1 MKTKT
6 QVIKSPSVRA
16 TYNKFG
22 ILEVDPSDP
31 EAIINATYAP
41 VKENSYTT
49 VIPIL
54 SEATANNQTSSDF
67 SGAVQLIVLEF
78 DDCPLVQQ
86 KERAEFLAKELRT
99 PMATVYSGNK
109 SYHTYLWFQRFAST
123 PDEYKKICS
132 NLVQYLAKKYPN
144 YFQTKDGSDK
154 KLIPDYKMF
163 ESSRYCRQA
172 NGRNSETE
180 KIQEFKELIS
190 LADIGTPLDLIE
202 LLGKIKEQT
211 DSQPKDTEGSRSKD
225 DLRRS
230 TYKFIASG
238 SEKGNRDD
246 DCFKAA
252 SDLRDCGF
260 TKEEAL
266 EMLLEGSD
274 KCSPPFPK
282 SEVKLKIKSAYSYES
297 NQKKRKK
304 FTCEE
309 LKEYGV
315 YCFIE
320 PTTGSYYYTN
330 NGKLYSASLD
340 ILKKT
345 LESYNM
351 TIPDPFPILEFKYD
365 VHDFSVVDEK
375 AGSFNLFVPTE
386 YMLLDK
392 DDEKIIP
399 DSDFP
404 SIHKLLI
411 NLFPSDEEREHFI
424 NWFSTV
430 FNTRD
435 KQLTAWVLKGA
446 QGSGKTL
453 FLNNVIKPLFGE
465 KQAIQVEDEQLKSQ
479 FNGWMKNTCFICFN
493 EVASNNGERNK
504 VNSKIKAIVTDSRSM
519 INEKHVKTYFIE
531 NSVNCMFYSNERV
544 PILVEQDDRRF
555 NIIETGG
562 KLVKLDWFDINT
574 APNMIVE
581 EVQRFA
587 QYLINY
593 NYDEEQAKT
602 VLENQSKKD
611 VVAAG
616 LDSFEEFTLRL
627 KSNDHSWL
635 EENINQGVP
644 PHSEEYIDDP
654 DQIRT
659 INGKIEK
666 KFAFKLFSNIYN
678 DKNIKQITL
687 TKQLKLC
694 GITSSRIQF
703 LGDRILYYVWN
714 E

>member
-1 MKTKT
+1 M
-6 QVIKSPSVRA
+6 
-16 TYNKFG
+16 
-22 ILEVDPSDP
+22 
-31 EAIINATYAP
+31 
-41 VKENSYTT
+41 
-49 VIPIL
+49 
-54 SEATANNQTSSDF
+54 
-67 SGAVQLIVLEF
+67 
-78 DDCPLVQQ
+78 
-86 KERAEFLAKELRT
+86 
-99 PMATVYSGNK
+99 
-109 SYHTYLWFQRFAST
+109 
-123 PDEYKKICS
+123 
-132 NLVQYLAKKYPN
+132 
-144 YFQTKDGSDK
+144 
-154 KLIPDYKMF
+154 
-163 ESSRYCRQA
+163 
-172 NGRNSETE
+172 
-180 KIQEFKELIS
+180 
-190 LADIGTPLDLIE
+190 
-202 LLGKIKEQT
+202 
-211 DSQPKDTEGSRSKD
+211 
-225 DLRRS
+225 
-230 TYKFIASG
+230 
-238 SEKGNRDD
+238 
-246 DCFKAA
+246 
-252 SDLRDCGF
+252 
-260 TKEEAL
+260 
-266 EMLLEGSD
+266 
-274 KCSPPFPK
+274 
-282 SEVKLKIKSAYSYES
+282 
-297 NQKKRKK
+297 
-304 FTCEE
+304 
-309 LKEYGV
+309 
-315 YCFIE
+315 
-320 PTTGSYYYTN
+320 
-330 NGKLYSASLD
+330 
-340 ILKKT
+340 
-345 LESYNM
+345 
-351 TIPDPFPILEFKYD
+351 PDPFPILEFKYD

-392 DDEKIIP
+392 NEEKIDP

-555 NIIETGG
+555 NVIETGG
-562 KLVKLDWFDINT
+562 KLVNLDWFDINT
-574 APNMIVE
+574 TPNMIVE
-581 EVQRFA
+581 EIQRFA

-616 LDSFEEFTLRL
+616 LDSFEEFTIRLR
-627 KSNDHSWL
+627 SNDHSWF
-635 EENINQGVP
+635 EDNINQGVAA
-644 PHSEEYIDDP
+644 HSDEYIDDP
-654 DQIRT
+654 DQIKT

-666 KFAFKLFSNIYN
+666 KFAFRLFCNIYN

-694 GITSSRIQF
+694 GIASTREQF
-703 LGDRILYYVWN
+703 LGKRTPYYVWN